1 MAVGAT
7 GVDQRLFI
15 IPMLV
20 GFGLMTVSL
29 IWCLAYYA
37 AWDDNFFGML
47 DLKLFCVSSA
57 SQECS
62 WAARDIIAKSG
73 SSVPTY
79 YPVFWWLGLLALG
92 WAFFSRWLHRA
103 RPANSR

>member
-1 MAVGAT
+1 MTVDAAGAAAKPWRPT
-7 GVDQRLFI
+7 TVLNLIGL
-15 IPMLV
+15 
-20 GFGLMTVSL
+20 GLMLVSL

-37 AWDDNFFGML
+37 AWDDNFFGSL

-79 YPVFWWLGLLALG
+79 YPVLWWLGLLSIGCGFLM
-92 WAFFSRWLHRA
+92 RRLHR
-103 RPANSR
+103 